1 MPLFSVIV
9 PLFNKE
15 ATIVRALR
23 SILAQEETDFEIIL
37 VNDGSTDGS
46 VAQAKKV
53 DDPRIR
59 FFETKNR
66 GVSAARNLGAEKA
79 TGDVLAFLDADDTW
93 EPHHLTVL
101 KQLYH
106 DFPGSVLLA
115 TSYSIFYREGHVVT
129 PDFDNLPNGWCG
141 VLDDFFATSLIYR
154 VAWTSAVAVPKDAF
168 LSSGGFNTAFAIGE
182 DTDLWIR
189 LALSGPVAFCN
200 LPSATHRLDAQNR
213 AGKRP
218 IASIPHAT
226 FTGYEAEEQKRPSV
240 KRFVDLYRIEFALK
254 HRVAGRVDIAK
265 QYLEA
270 VDPAHI
276 PWRTE
281 LLLALPIGVLKGLYA
296 VKKFLEKNRMLVS
309 AYR

>member
-9 PLFNKE
+9 PLYNKE

-23 SILAQEETDFEIIL
+23 SILAQEEADFEIIL

-53 DDPRIR
+53 DDPRIL

-66 GVSAARNLGAEKA
+66 GVSATRNLGAEKA
-79 TGDVLAFLDADDTW
+79 TGELLAFLDADDTW
-93 EPHHLTVL
+93 EPQHLTVL
-101 KQLYH
+101 KQLHH
-106 DFPGSVLLA
+106 DFPESALLA
-115 TSYSIFYREGHVVT
+115 TSYKIFYKEGHSVT
-129 PDFDNLPNGWCG
+129 PQFDKLPNGWCG
-141 VLDDFFATSLIYR
+141 VVDDFFASSMIYR
-154 VAWTSAVAVPKDAF
+154 IAWTSAVAVPKGHF
-168 LSSGGFNTAFAIGE
+168 QKTGGFNTDFAIGE

-218 IASIPHAT
+218 IAAVSHAT
-226 FTGYEAEEQKRPSV
+226 FTGYEADEQKRPSL
-240 KRFVDLYRIEFALK
+240 KRFVDLYRVEFALR
-254 HRVAGRVDIAK
+254 HRVAGQVNTAQR
-265 QYLEA
+265 YLAA
-270 VDPAHI
+270 VDKNNI
-276 PWRTE
+276 PGRTR
-281 LLLALPIGVLKGLYA
+281 LLLSLPVGLLKVLFSL
-296 VKKFLEKNRMLVS
+296 KKFLERNGIVVS